1 LKHKSKEFQSHINNS
16 FFFSFLF
23 RAENVR
29 RYQQQQLRE
38 QTQSAPQQQ
47 QQQQQTF
54 KLPETANWAR
64 HPSQNND
71 QNQPLNFA
79 EIQKQEQEQERRARE
94 AALAAQQLVCQYTLN
109 EQLQIS
115 EYLNKNNIYHF
126 PRKSSFR
133 ICLN

>member
-1 LKHKSKEFQSHINNS
+1 MKHKSKLCSIILNI
-16 FFFSFLF
+16 FFFLCI

-29 RYQQQQLRE
+29 RFQQKQQQQ
-38 QTQSAPQQQ
+38 TQPTPQP

-54 KLPETANWAR
+54 KLPETVNWAR

-94 AALAAQQLVCQYTLN
+94 AAMAAQQLVITEKIN
-109 EQLQIS
+109 
-115 EYLNKNNIYHF
+115 
-126 PRKSSFR
+126 SSF
-133 ICLN
+133 II

>member
-1 LKHKSKEFQSHINNS
+1 MSN
-16 FFFSFLF
+16 FLDYF

-29 RYQQQQLRE
+29 RYQQQQQVRD
-38 QTQSAPQQQ
+38 QPQPSTPQQQ
-47 QQQQQTF
+47 QQQQQVF

-94 AALAAQQLVCQYTLN
+94 AALAAQQLVRITSSLLQNRSFHSFTYFLTL
-109 EQLQIS
+109 
-115 EYLNKNNIYHF
+115 
-126 PRKSSFR
+126 SFR
-133 ICLN
+133 QNLKH

>member
-38 QTQSAPQQQ
+38 QTQSAPQQ

-94 AALAAQQLVCQYTLN
+94 AALAAQHLVCQYNLT

-126 PRKSSFR
+126 PRKIFF
-133 ICLN
+133 

>member
-1 LKHKSKEFQSHINNS
+1 LLF
-16 FFFSFLF
+16 F

-38 QTQSAPQQQ
+38 QTQSAPQHQQ
-47 QQQQQTF
+47 QQLREQTQSVPQQQTF

-94 AALAAQQLVCQYTLN
+94 AALAAQQLVCQYTLK
-109 EQLQIS
+109 EQFQIL
-115 EYLNKNNIYHF
+115 EYLNKNNTHHF
-126 PRKSSFR
+126 RRKSSFS
-133 ICLN
+133 I